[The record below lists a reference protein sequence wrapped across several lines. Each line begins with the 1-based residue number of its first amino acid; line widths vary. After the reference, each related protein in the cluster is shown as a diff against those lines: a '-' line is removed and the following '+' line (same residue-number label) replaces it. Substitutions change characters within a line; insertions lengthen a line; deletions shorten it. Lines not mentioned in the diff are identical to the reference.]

1 MKELEITTHLTLIVP
16 GKNRSV
22 KNAEKRDKIL
32 HGIFL
37 AIVYIFIII
46 FAFVV
51 LLPFYY
57 MIAASFMVEDQLNS
71 GAFFPSLANIF
82 ETIANNYTHT
92 ISNPSF
98 PYGELL
104 LNTLIVGIVTTAS
117 SLLVTILSAFAFAKL
132 HFKGKEV
139 LFTIFLA
146 NMMIPGEMM
155 AITNFTTMA
164 NLGFVSADQNRL
176 QTYLALILPFVS
188 NVFYIYLLR
197 QTFMQIPNE
206 LYLASKV
213 DGKSDWQYLWKVMVP
228 LSSSTLITIFIMNF
242 IESWNSYVWP
252 NLVILNDD
260 YNVLSIALRSTT
272 FQVLEHEVWR
282 PVYTQQ
288 MAATVLTTVPLLLLF
303 IFFRKYI
310 MRGVER
316 AGIKG

>member
-1 MKELEITTHLTLIVP
+1 MKELEITTYLTLIVP

-22 KNAEKRDKIL
+22 KNTEKRDKIL

-71 GAFFPSLANIF
+71 GAFFPSLANFF

-146 NMMIPGEMM
+146 TMMIPGEMM

-188 NVFYIYLLR
+188 NVFYVYLLR

-228 LSSSTLITIFIMNF
+228 LSSSTLITIFIMTF

>member
-1 MKELEITTHLTLIVP
+1 
-16 GKNRSV
+16 
-22 KNAEKRDKIL
+22 
-32 HGIFL
+32 
-37 AIVYIFIII
+37 
-46 FAFVV
+46 
-51 LLPFYY
+51 
-57 MIAASFMVEDQLNS
+57 
-71 GAFFPSLANIF
+71 
-82 ETIANNYTHT
+82 
-92 ISNPSF
+92 
-98 PYGELL
+98 
-104 LNTLIVGIVTTAS
+104 
-117 SLLVTILSAFAFAKL
+117 
-132 HFKGKEV
+132 
-139 LFTIFLA
+139 
-146 NMMIPGEMM
+146 MMIPGEMM

>member
-71 GAFFPSLANIF
+71 GAFFPSLAIFF

-146 NMMIPGEMM
+146 TMMIPGEMM

-188 NVFYIYLLR
+188 NVFYVYLLR